1 MHSSAA
7 NRVESP
13 VIEQQTMEEC
23 DHSYSSPP
31 QAVAIPKV
39 SNGPDQLMKRV
50 ANAGT
55 VREVADKDTTGKIAV
70 EGPLNTLN
78 SSQGEHQQRQRLVK
92 YDEYRPL
99 PPRLLHSHSQAAEA
113 GQGLPGMG

>member
-13 VIEQQTMEEC
+13 VIEQQTYEEC
-23 DHSYSSPP
+23 DHTYSSPP
-31 QAVAIPKV
+31 SAVVIKKI
-39 SNGPDQLMKRV
+39 SNIPDQHMKRV

-55 VREVADKDTTGKIAV
+55 VRDAADKDTSGKIAV

-92 YDEYRPL
+92 YDEYRP
-99 PPRLLHSHSQAAEA
+99 
-113 GQGLPGMG
+113 